1 MKINKTSDDR
11 LMTRDKWPVTGD
23 RFRLTLL
30 PLFIAISILSEPGVR
45 AQTQRTPILG
55 ADLTFADFPHP
66 LIAGWEDK
74 ERGDEMAEAFKAGGL
89 RTLRFNFSG
98 IYSPRGPKATAKI
111 KAENKTTNE
120 YPWFPFD
127 QYVEF
132 ISSHDLTTVVGIN
145 VEEGPDVAEEVV
157 RAFTNNRRA
166 RKKLVAVELSN
177 EPHLNYRPW
186 LPEEYAARAAD
197 IILRLTPIGVRFALP
212 LTVGKERNTPTKLS
226 DDEWNSRMLR
236 ALAGRIDLR
245 NRTDIYGVLHLYSG
259 GVRARSIDFFNKAVR
274 PFAPKMRY
282 LVTEFNIRSG
292 LEGNQQ
298 LTNSYAMEFARKLAE
313 LMAEPDIEAMYV
325 HSVPYHSIMYWAN
338 GKRIATVSG
347 QHDSRLSGDDLSRG
361 WHQTP
366 AGKVY
371 RLYSEL
377 AWNGEIVA
385 YGGSDKQRYWAVRGA
400 NGRVVVTL
408 LNDSGRSARKKLK
421 IDGRELVLNAPSH
434 SIVCFSAVGPEIERL
449 ILN

>member
-1 MKINKTSDDR
+1 
-11 LMTRDKWPVTGD
+11 MTNDHHFKLV
-23 RFRLTLL
+23 LL
-30 PLFIAISILSEPGVR
+30 LLCIALSIVGESGAR
-45 AQTQRTPILG
+45 AQTRRPPILG
-55 ADLTFADFPHP
+55 ADLTWSDFPHP

-74 ERGDEMAEAFKAGGL
+74 ERGDEMVDAFKAVGL
-89 RTLRFNFSG
+89 RSLRFNFSG
-98 IYSPRGPKATAKI
+98 IYSPRGPKATAKV

-120 YPWFPFD
+120 FPWFPFD

-132 ISSHDLTTVVGIN
+132 ISSHDLSTVVGIN

-157 RAFTNNRRA
+157 RTFMNRRA
-166 RKKLVAVELSN
+166 KRKLVAIELSN

-197 IILRLTPIGVRFALP
+197 VIERLTPLGVRFALP

-226 DDEWNSRMLR
+226 DDEWNSRMMR
-236 ALAGRIDLR
+236 VLAARIDLK
-245 NRTDIYGVLHLYSG
+245 NRTDIYGVLHLYAG
-259 GVRARSIDFFNKAVR
+259 GVRAKSLEYFNEAIR

-282 LVTEFNIRSG
+282 LVTEFNIRLG
-292 LEGNQQ
+292 LERNQH

-347 QHDSRLSGDDLSRG
+347 QHDSRLTGKDLSRG

-366 AGKVY
+366 AGRVY

-377 AWNGEIVA
+377 AWNGEVIA

-400 NGRVVVTL
+400 KGRVVVTL
-408 LNDSGRSARKKLK
+408 LNDAGSAARKKVK
-421 IDGRELVLNAPSH
+421 VEGHELVLSAPSR
-434 SIVCFSAVGPEIERL
+434 SIVCFSLDGPEIERL
-449 ILN
+449 VLN

>member
-1 MKINKTSDDR
+1 MTNDKR
-11 LMTRDKWPVTGD
+11 LI
-23 RFRLTLL
+23 LL
-30 PLFIAISILSEPGVR
+30 SLCIALSILSGPAAR
-45 AQTQRTPILG
+45 AQAQRTPILG
-55 ADLTFADFPHP
+55 ADLTWADFPHP

-74 ERGDEMAEAFKAGGL
+74 ERGDQMADAFKAGGL
-89 RTLRFNFSG
+89 RSLRFSFSG

-111 KAENKTTNE
+111 KGENKTTNE

-132 ISSHDLTTVVGIN
+132 ISSHDLSTVVGIN

-157 RAFTNNRRA
+157 RAFVS
-166 RKKLVAVELSN
+166 RKAKKRLVAIELSN

-186 LPEEYAARAAD
+186 LPEEYAERAAD
-197 IILRLTPIGVRFALP
+197 VIQRLTPMGVRFALP

-226 DDEWNSRMLR
+226 DDEWNSRMMR

-245 NRTDIYGVLHLYSG
+245 NRTDIYGVLHLYAG
-259 GVRARSIDFFNKAVR
+259 GVRARSIDFFNKAIR
-274 PFAPKMRY
+274 PFTPKMRY

-292 LEGNQQ
+292 LERNQQ

-325 HSVPYHSIMYWAN
+325 HSVPYHSILYWAN

-347 QHDSRLSGDDLSRG
+347 QHDSRLTGDDLSRG

-377 AWNGEIVA
+377 AWNGQIIA

-408 LNDSGRSARKKLK
+408 LNDDGSTARKKVR
-421 IDGRELVLNAPSH
+421 IEGHELVLNAPSH
-434 SIVCFSAVGPEIERL
+434 SIVCFASTGVELERL
-449 ILN
+449 LLN

>member
-1 MKINKTSDDR
+1 MTSDKR
-11 LMTRDKWPVTGD
+11 LI
-23 RFRLTLL
+23 LL
-30 PLFIAISILSEPGVR
+30 PLCIVLSILCEPGAN
-45 AQTQRTPILG
+45 AQTQRPPILG
-55 ADLTFADFPHP
+55 ADLTWADFPHP
-66 LIAGWEDK
+66 LIAGLEDK
-74 ERGDEMAEAFKAGGL
+74 ERGDQMADAFKAAGL
-89 RTLRFNFSG
+89 RSLRFNFSG
-98 IYSPRGPKATAKI
+98 IYSPRGPKATAQI

-120 YPWFPFD
+120 YPWFPFE

-132 ISSHDLTTVVGIN
+132 ISSHDISTIVGIN

-157 RAFTNNRRA
+157 RAFVDRRA
-166 RKKLVAVELSN
+166 KKKLVAIELSN

-186 LPEEYAARAAD
+186 LPEEYAERAAD
-197 IILRLTPIGVRFALP
+197 IIRRLTPMGVRFALP
-212 LTVGKERNTPTKLS
+212 LTVGKERNTPTRLS
-226 DDEWNSRMLR
+226 DDEWNSRMMR
-236 ALAGRIDLR
+236 ALAARIDLK
-245 NRTDIYGVLHLYSG
+245 NRTDIFGVLHLYAG
-259 GVRARSIDFFNKAVR
+259 GVRARSIDLFNRAIR

-292 LEGNQQ
+292 LERNQQ

-313 LMAEPDIEAMYV
+313 LMAEPDIEALYV
-325 HSVPYHSIMYWAN
+325 HSVPYHSIVYWAN

-347 QHDSRLSGDDLSRG
+347 QHDSRLAGDDLSRG

-377 AWNGEIVA
+377 AWNGQVIA
-385 YGGSDKQRYWAVRGA
+385 NGANDKQRYWAVRAA

-408 LNDSGRSARKKLK
+408 LNDAGGTAKKKLK
-421 IDGRELVLNAPSH
+421 IEGHELVLSAPSH
-434 SIVCFSAVGPEIERL
+434 SIVCFSAAGLEIERL